1 VAGRVYREW
10 PPPPE
15 LRRPVFCLWAD
26 ERPSDSPGTGL
37 VLPDACMDLVWDG
50 REVSVAGP
58 DTGPVTVERPPRA
71 AFVGLRFRPG
81 QAPPVLGLPSDALR
95 DQRVGLAELWDG
107 DEVDRLTERLAAAPT
122 AEEAAAHLAAAVQRR
137 RRMAGADEADPLVGG
152 LVAWLGTAPASAGVV
167 ATAAEALGVG
177 VRQLHRRCEDG
188 VGYGPKML
196 ERVLR
201 FRRAQ
206 QLVERGAGLA
216 AAAAGAG
223 YADQPHM
230 NRDFRRLTGR
240 SPAELLLSGPP
251 VSEPAV
257 SDPFKTGPG
266 PGS

>member
-1 VAGRVYREW
+1 MDERVYREW
-10 PPPPE
+10 SPPPE
-15 LRRPVFCLWAD
+15 LRGPVSCLWAD
-26 ERPSDSPGTGL
+26 RRSEGEPGTGL

-58 DTGPVTVERPPRA
+58 DTGPVLVDHPPGVS
-71 AFVGLRFRPG
+71 FVGLRFRPG

-107 DEVDRLTERLAAAPT
+107 AEVDRLTEALADAST
-122 AEEAAAHLAAAVQRR
+122 AEEAAAHLARAVQRR
-137 RRMAGADEADPLVGG
+137 RQVAGADGPDPLVGG

-167 ATAAEALGVG
+167 TTAADALGVG
-177 VRQLHRRCEDG
+177 VRQLHRRCEDA
-188 VGYGPKML
+188 VGYGPKLL

-201 FRRAQ
+201 FRRAE
-206 QLVERGAGLA
+206 QLVEQGAGLA
-216 AAAAGAG
+216 EAAAGAG

-240 SPAELLLSGPP
+240 SPAELLLS
-251 VSEPAV
+251 
-257 SDPFKTGPG
+257 DPSKTADG